1 MVCSRGCDL
10 TALYRGVAVNAVEQK
25 AVSLPLPIDNFAI
38 PQRWRGKNVLLVP
51 AAPEWAALDF
61 SAVVECRTSLK
72 HFFGSADTWPPD
84 ELTLEEDRADL
95 AWHKR
100 EFDAKSSFAYHLL
113 DHDASECLGCLYLY
127 PTAAQE
133 HDAEAYLWVHT
144 RLAQVQATFIENEV
158 IEWVRQ
164 CWPFSAVA
172 WPGRFIPFTD
182 WEVAARPNYYAS
194 NRVSDT
200 PLNIGI

>member
-1 MVCSRGCDL
+1 MS
-10 TALYRGVAVNAVEQK
+10 
-25 AVSLPLPIDNFAI
+25 
-38 PQRWRGKNVLLVP
+38 
-51 AAPEWAALDF
+51 AALFD
-61 SAVVECRTSLK
+61 VVGLGNAIVDVISQQDDAFLSK
-72 HFFGSADTWPPD
+72 WGINKDAMNMI
-84 ELTLEEDRADL
+84 EEDRADL

-182 WEVAARPNYYAS
+182 WEVTARPNYYAS